1 MDARQVRID
10 SDGVTK
16 DELDRLTEQQYDR
29 WLELAG
35 TLQYGDGLPEI
46 DADRRAYKVVT
57 QGSAADAK

>member
-16 DELDRLTEQQYDR
+16 DELNRLTEQQYDR

-35 TLQYGDGLPEI
+35 TLQYDVGLPEI
-46 DADRRAYKVVT
+46 DADRKAYKIVT